1 MVIGVL
7 QVELFI
13 GGSMSLKDKRSVVLG
28 IKDRIGRENAVAVAE
43 IDKLEAHQVA
53 VLGIATVSN
62 SATRARETLDRLV
75 ENLRRHREAVVSNH
89 QIEILSGQ

>member
-28 IKDRIGRENAVAVAE
+28 IKDRLGRDNAVAVAE
-43 IDKLEAHQVA
+43 VDKLDAHQVA
-53 VLGIATVSN
+53 VLGFVTVSN
-62 SATRARETLDRLV
+62 SAERARQTLDRIV
-75 ENLRRHREAVVSNH
+75 ETLRAHREAVLANH
-89 QIEILSGQ
+89 QVEIISGH